1 MRDVIK
7 TLSFGITHMLVA
19 FLVVFALT
27 GSLVLGG
34 LVALVEP
41 MANTVAYFVHE
52 KVWKRV
58 PDIA

>member
-1 MRDVIK
+1 MRDIIK

-27 GSLVLGG
+27 GSFVLGG
-34 LVALVEP
+34 LIALIEP
-41 MANTVAYFVHE
+41 TANTMAYFIHE

-58 PDIA
+58 PEIA